1 MIKILVASNN
11 SHKITEINY
20 ALKDIPNVKIHSLK
34 DFGIKTEVIE
44 NGETLEANAFK
55 KAKEIYDVL
64 KIPALSDDTGLFA
77 DALNG
82 EPGVYS
88 ARYAGDTASYY
99 DNCIKLLSN
108 LKNTP
113 FENRTAAFET
123 VICFYVNNYKH
134 YFFKG
139 ICRGII
145 SNVLKGKN
153 GFGYDPVFIPEGY
166 NISFAEMSEEE
177 KNKISHRALALNNFR
192 EFVRNLL

>member
-1 MIKILVASNN
+1 MIKILLASNN

-20 ALKDIPNVKIHSLK
+20 ALKDIPNVKILSLK
-34 DFGIKTEVIE
+34 NFGIKTEVIE
-44 NGETLEANAFK
+44 NGETLEVNAFK

-77 DALNG
+77 DALSG

-108 LKNTP
+108 LKNIP
-113 FENRTAAFET
+113 DENRTAGFKT
-123 VICFYVNNYKH
+123 VMCFYVNSCKH
-134 YFFKG
+134 YFFNG
-139 ICRGII
+139 ICKGKI

-192 EFVRNLL
+192 EFVRNLS

>member
-11 SHKITEINY
+11 SHKITEIIY
-20 ALKDIPNVKIHSLK
+20 ALKDIPNVKILSLK
-34 DFGIKTEVIE
+34 DFGIKTEVLE
-44 NGETLEANAFK
+44 NGETLESNAFK

-82 EPGVYS
+82 EPGIYS

-108 LKNTP
+108 LKNIP
-113 FENRTAAFET
+113 YENRNACFKT
-123 VICFYVNNYKH
+123 VMCFYLNNCKYH
-134 YFFKG
+134 FFNG
-139 ICRGII
+139 ICKGKIA
-145 SNVLKGKN
+145 NDFKGKN

-166 NISFAEMSEEE
+166 KKSFAEMSEKE
-177 KNKISHRALALNNFR
+177 KNKISHRALALNSFR